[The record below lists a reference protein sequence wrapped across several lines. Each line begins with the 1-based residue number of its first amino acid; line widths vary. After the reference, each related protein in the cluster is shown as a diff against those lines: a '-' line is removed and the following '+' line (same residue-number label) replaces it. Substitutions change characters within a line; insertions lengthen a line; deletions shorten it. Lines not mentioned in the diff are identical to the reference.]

1 MLIHLLKQIPL
12 IMSELKI
19 KHYILIIVSL
29 LILYRLFYYSENPD
43 FFIENNG
50 KDPIS
55 IEFYVRGSIDSTIED
70 RLLAYNVFHAII
82 DIKHGDKT
90 LEKFNIKKN
99 IGKGSL
105 IASLK
110 EDESI
115 NITYYKGIGKQNFD
129 KTDLKYF
136 FDRIV
141 VKFSVN
147 DSIVV
152 TGEKSLQQLF
162 GYSNLKFKIQ

>member
-1 MLIHLLKQIPL
+1 MPL

-43 FFIENNG
+43 LFIENNG

-55 IEFYVRGSIDSTIED
+55 IEFYVRGSIDSTKEFP
-70 RLLAYNVFHAII
+70 LAYTVFHALI

-129 KTDLKYF
+129 KTDLKDF